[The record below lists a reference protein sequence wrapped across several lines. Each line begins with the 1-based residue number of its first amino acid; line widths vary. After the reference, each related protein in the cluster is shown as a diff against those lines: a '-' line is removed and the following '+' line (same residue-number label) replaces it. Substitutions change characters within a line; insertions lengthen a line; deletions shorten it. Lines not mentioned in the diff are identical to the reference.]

1 MHVIDEYINLFRDIN
16 NYVGGSYRS
25 EMRVQMV
32 FFVLLFYIW
41 IFSAKSDL
49 SGLAD

>member
-16 NYVGGSYRS
+16 NYVGDHRS